1 MRRRIFHPES
11 VRSILVMRLYFLG
24 DVVLATPVLEAL
36 KRRFPDA
43 RLTVLAK
50 KRAAAVLT
58 ANPNVDEIVLYD
70 SVPDYHMPG
79 RQWRL
84 AQRLRRERFDLAV
97 DLSGNLLSSWLLWA
111 ADPAYRV
118 GFNHAGF
125 PRVLDYRIPYVS
137 DGSVVEHLLT
147 AVAPLG
153 ATAEPTPR
161 IYLTDEERENVAGL
175 LEREGVGR
183 DEPFAVLAPG
193 ANWEYRRWPAER
205 HASLARLLCSEDGI
219 RTVLTGGDED
229 EELCAKVA
237 IASGG
242 SALSLAGRLD
252 VRGLAAAAER
262 AVLFVGS
269 DSGPM
274 HIAAAVGTPVVALFG
289 PNTPDRFAP
298 RGSTS
303 RVIRHEYP
311 CSPCDQKQCVRP
323 NDPCMSAITVDE
335 VLTAA
340 RDLLRRTTTPGS
352 PGGGPDA

>member
-1 MRRRIFHPES
+1 MKSRTFHPES

-70 SVPDYHMPG
+70 GVADYHMPR

-84 AQRLRRERFDLAV
+84 ALRLRRERFDLAV

-111 ADPAYRV
+111 ADPGYRV

-125 PRVLDYRIPYVS
+125 PRVLDHRIPYVTE
-137 DGSVVEHLLT
+137 GSVVEHLLS

-153 ATAEPTPR
+153 ATAEPMPR
-161 IYLTDEERENVAGL
+161 IYLTDEERRDVAEL

-205 HASLARLLCSEDGI
+205 HAALARLLKTEDGI

-229 EELCAKVA
+229 EGLCAEVET
-237 IASGG
+237 ASGG

-252 VRGLAAAAER
+252 VRGLAAIAAR
-262 AVLFVGS
+262 AMLFVGS

-298 RGSTS
+298 RGSAS

-311 CSPCDQKQCVRP
+311 CSPCDQKECVRP
-323 NDPCMSAITVDE
+323 EDNCMSAITVDE
-335 VLTAA
+335 VLSAA
-340 RDLLRRTTTPGS
+340 RDLLGS
-352 PGGGPDA
+352 TRPGGAGGGGDE

>member
-1 MRRRIFHPES
+1 MKSRTFHPEG

-24 DVVLATPVLEAL
+24 DVVLSTPVLEAL

-50 KRAAAVLT
+50 KRAAGVLT

-70 SVPDYHMPG
+70 AVADYHMP
-79 RQWRL
+79 RHQWRL
-84 AQRLRRERFDLAV
+84 ARRLRRERFDLAV
-97 DLSGNLLSSWLLWA
+97 DLSGNLLSSWLLWV
-111 ADPAYRV
+111 ADPGYRV

-125 PRVLDYRIPYVS
+125 PRLLDHRIPYVT
-137 DGSVVEHLLT
+137 DGSVVEHLLS
-147 AVAPLG
+147 AVEPLG
-153 ATAEPTPR
+153 ATAEPLPR
-161 IYLTDEERENVAGL
+161 IYLTDEERTAATEL

-183 DEPFAVLAPG
+183 NEPFAVLAPG

-205 HASLARLLCSEDGI
+205 HAALARLLASEDGI
-219 RTVLTGGDED
+219 RSVLTGGDED
-229 EELCAKVA
+229 EEICAGVA
-237 IASGG
+237 AASDG

-252 VRGLAAAAER
+252 VRGLAATAER

-298 RGSTS
+298 RGSAS

-323 NDPCMSAITVDE
+323 DDPCMAAITVGE
-335 VLTAA
+335 VHEAA
-340 RDLLRRTTTPGS
+340 RELLRATESGGT
-352 PGGGPDA
+352 GGGRDD

>member
-1 MRRRIFHPES
+1 MRTRTFHPES

-36 KRRFPDA
+36 KRRFPNA
-43 RLTVLAK
+43 RLTVLIK
-50 KRAAAVLT
+50 KRAADVLV
-58 ANPNVDEIVLYD
+58 ANPNVDEVVLYD
-70 SVPDYHMPG
+70 DVPDYHMP
-79 RQWRL
+79 RCQWRL
-84 AQRLRRERFDLAV
+84 ARRLRLERFDLAV

-111 ADPAYRV
+111 ADPGYRV

-125 PRVLDYRIPYVS
+125 PRVLDYRIPYIS
-137 DGSVVEHLLT
+137 EGSVVEHLLS
-147 AVAPLG
+147 AIAPLG

-161 IYLTDEERENVAGL
+161 IYLTDEEREDVGRL
-175 LEREGVGR
+175 LEREGIGR

-205 HASLARLLCSEDGI
+205 HAALARLLKSKDGMRSI
-219 RTVLTGGDED
+219 LTGGDED
-229 EELCAKVA
+229 EDLCAEIA
-237 IASGG
+237 TASGG
-242 SALSLAGRLD
+242 SGLSLAGRLD
-252 VRGLAAAAER
+252 VRGLAATVER

-274 HIAAAVGTPVVALFG
+274 HIAAAVGTPVVGLFG

-311 CSPCDQKQCVRP
+311 CSPCDQKICVRP
-323 NDPCMSAITVDE
+323 DDSCMAAITVDE
-335 VLTAA
+335 VLEAA
-340 RDLLRRTTTPGS
+340 RELLRAAKPGAA
-352 PGGGPDA
+352 GGGRDA

>member
-1 MRRRIFHPES
+1 MKSRTFHPES

-58 ANPNVDEIVLYD
+58 ANPNVDEVVLYD
-70 SVPDYHMPG
+70 GVADYHMPR

-84 AQRLRRERFDLAV
+84 ARRLRHERFDLAV

-111 ADPAYRV
+111 ADPGYRV

-125 PRVLDYRIPYVS
+125 PRVLDYRIPYVAE
-137 DGSVVEHLLT
+137 GSVVEHLLS

-153 ATAEPTPR
+153 ATAEPLPR
-161 IYLTDEERENVAGL
+161 IYLTDEERTNVAEL
-175 LEREGVGR
+175 LAREGISDG
-183 DEPFAVLAPG
+183 DPYAVLAPG

-205 HASLARLLCSEDGI
+205 HAALARLLRSEEGV
-219 RTVLTGGDED
+219 RAVLTGSAE
-229 EELCAKVA
+229 EVELCAKVMA
-237 IASGG
+237 ESGG

-252 VRGLAAAAER
+252 VRGLAAVAER
-262 AVLFVGS
+262 GVLFVGS

-274 HIAAAVGTPVVALFG
+274 HIAGAVGTPVVALFG

-298 RGSTS
+298 RGSRS

-323 NDPCMSAITVDE
+323 DDPCMAAITVNE
-335 VLTAA
+335 VHAAA
-340 RDLLRRTTTPGS
+340 RELLRTAGTDDA
-352 PGGGPDA
+352 GGGRDD